1 MSTMTAEQTVTG
13 TPAHLGTMT
22 TPVIAGAVMT
32 TLLLLL
38 FTVVRAEGETQ
49 VPTQN
54 NVNKG

>member
-1 MSTMTAEQTVTG
+1 MTAEQTVTG

-38 FTVVRAEGETQ
+38 FTAVRAKGETQ
-49 VPTQN
+49 VPTTYTIWY
-54 NVNKG
+54 K